1 MSRGSLYVRVAGSS
15 VLRCKLSLNLLVV
28 EYQAGTKTLIGPAP

>member
-1 MSRGSLYVRVAGSS
+1 MYVYVTGSS

-28 EYQAGTKTLIGPAP
+28 EYQAGAKTLIGPAP

>member
-1 MSRGSLYVRVAGSS
+1 MYVCVASSS

-28 EYQAGTKTLIGPAP
+28 EYQAGAKTLIGPAP

>member
-1 MSRGSLYVRVAGSS
+1 MYVCVAVSS

-28 EYQAGTKTLIGPAP
+28 EYQACAKTLIGLAP